1 MGSVAASAI
10 SGDILPYISVAVKA
24 RFPCTRVM
32 SCVAQNLPV
41 NHTAAAFPRKRLDAT
56 FYVHTALIT

>member
-1 MGSVAASAI
+1 MGSVAVSAI
-10 SGDILPYISVAVKA
+10 SGDILPYISVAGKA

-32 SCVAQNLPV
+32 RRVAHHLPV
-41 NHTAAAFPRKRLDAT
+41 NHAAAAFPRKRLDAT